1 MEGTKRNPPTWYSI
15 SLSMNLKVQVLTF
28 ALRILLL
35 LSISMLWSM
44 MSSTCSV
51 VEGNVEPLLRILFSA
66 RSYFCLLYG

>member
-1 MEGTKRNPPTWYSI
+1 
-15 SLSMNLKVQVLTF
+15 MNLKVQVLTF